1 MLDKSIEH
9 GKEYRRQYR
18 GAKACDRTCRNH
30 GSCNWCKND
39 RTYRS
44 NKLDEKIKFDLK
56 TRE

>member
-9 GKEYRRQYR
+9 RKQYH
-18 GAKACDRTCRNH
+18 GAKACDKTCRNH
-30 GSCNWCKND
+30 GGCEWCKNN

-56 TRE
+56 TQE

>member
-30 GSCNWCKND
+30 GSCDWCKND

-56 TRE
+56 T